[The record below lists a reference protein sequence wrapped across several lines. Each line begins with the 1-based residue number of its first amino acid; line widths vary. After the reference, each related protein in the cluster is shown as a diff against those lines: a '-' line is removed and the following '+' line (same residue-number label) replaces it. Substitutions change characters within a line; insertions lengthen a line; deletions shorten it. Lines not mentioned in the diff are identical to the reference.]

1 MWLGTRPDYVA
12 TCPTMWHHF
21 LSVMCPTMWR
31 TDPFFVCDVPD
42 YVAHRL
48 YNIKLPVV
56 LVAKPGPF
64 ETSHIIL
71 TVKNRVRSLFGPQD
85 VPG

>member
-1 MWLGTRPDYVA
+1 
-12 TCPTMWHHF
+12 
-21 LSVMCPTMWR
+21 MWR
-31 TDPFFVCDVPD
+31 TDYTFF
-42 YVAHRL
+42 
-48 YNIKLPVV
+48 KLPVV